1 MPGFL
6 RQIWNPTEAIGLRTR
21 TQKATVIAV
30 GLLGI
35 GLAAPIGIALSLPFV
50 MRFFPGT
57 DVSRMPIYRP
67 VLKVLAP
74 EDSPLTE
81 PLRNVIAKGYYE
93 WCTLFGEENRVK
105 VMVMWN
111 SPTMNG
117 LMQINPVEVP
127 DVSIGFRNLTPKTW
141 AEMNRERADR

>member
-1 MPGFL
+1 MPGSFWRSSNL
-6 RQIWNPTEAIGLRTR
+6 TEAIGFRTR
-21 TQKATVIAV
+21 TQKATVIAA

-35 GLAAPIGIALSLPFV
+35 VLAAPIGIALSLPVV
-50 MRFFPGT
+50 MRFFPGA

-67 VLKVLAP
+67 VLTVLAP
-74 EDSPLTE
+74 EDSPLTA
-81 PLRNVIAKGYYE
+81 PFRNAIAKGYYE

-127 DVSIGFRNLTPKTW
+127 DVSIGFRNLAPETW
-141 AEMNRERADR
+141 AEMNRERVDR

>member
-6 RQIWNPTEAIGLRTR
+6 RQTWNLTEAIGLRTR
-21 TQKATVIAV
+21 TEKATVIAA

-35 GLAAPIGIALSLPFV
+35 VLAAPTGIALSLPVV

-57 DVSRMPIYRP
+57 DVSRMSIYRP
-67 VLKVLAP
+67 VLTMLAP

-81 PLRNVIAKGYYE
+81 PFRNAIAKGYYG

-105 VMVMWN
+105 VLVMWN